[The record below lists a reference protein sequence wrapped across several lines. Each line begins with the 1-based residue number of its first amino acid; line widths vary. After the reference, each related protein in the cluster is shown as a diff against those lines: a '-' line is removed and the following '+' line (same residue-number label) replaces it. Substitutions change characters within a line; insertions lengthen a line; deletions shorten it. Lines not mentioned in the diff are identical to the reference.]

1 MPILYV
7 GQTDELRK
15 RIDQHEKAKDFW
27 DLCIVFVSSNN
38 FLNRAHVTWLEWAL
52 YKRALELNQCKLD
65 NSQVPQEPSLS
76 EADKADMLVFSR
88 QMLQVLPLVNVRA
101 FEKVKSVATTNI
113 QPQPTAKGQ
122 RDTVIVPARKDG
134 FDKVFLA
141 ENCWYAI
148 RIGGGM
154 LDKIKFIAAYQ
165 SQPISAITHI
175 ATVDRIEPYGDTGK
189 YKVIFSA
196 PATKIGP
203 IPYGNAQS
211 GTMQGTRYV
220 SRERLD
226 KAQTVEDL
234 FS

>member
-1 MPILYV
+1 
-7 GQTDELRK
+7 
-15 RIDQHEKAKDFW
+15 
-27 DLCIVFVSSNN
+27 
-38 FLNRAHVTWLEWAL
+38 
-52 YKRALELNQCKLD
+52 
-65 NSQVPQEPSLS
+65 
-76 EADKADMLVFSR
+76 
-88 QMLQVLPLVNVRA
+88 
-101 FEKVKSVATTNI
+101 
-113 QPQPTAKGQ
+113 
-122 RDTVIVPARKDG
+122 
-134 FDKVFLA
+134 
-141 ENCWYAI
+141 
-148 RIGGGM
+148 M